1 MELFCS
7 IKITATICVFQP
19 SQKGN
24 DTLKSNF
31 WHGVPSSG
39 GDCELGYM
47 RTLNNKIM
55 TSRRQ
60 PEGLPSSESESEE
73 LSDKSDDEKH
83 TKKRRFASNIQQ
95 NLVCRNSDITGSHP
109 SLPEQVCSNIRNRNW
124 KQQRNNV
131 WASVVQDQILS
142 SEMSGW
148 SGLEQSVNSDRS
160 VESYNYIKAKE
171 NKLITPLPII
181 ECEQLSVSEVHQ
193 EVVPDIGDIETFGT
207 SSKNGKKNS
216 LPNESCNGKGTYGAG
231 RPWLKRNHRGESH
244 GAVHNRLG
252 SRGFDPHRN
261 RGHIRV
267 TTADEPSA
275 VVLELLHVL
284 REPNDMKDTFSK
296 SIGLRPL

>member
-1 MELFCS
+1 M
-7 IKITATICVFQP
+7 
-19 SQKGN
+19 
-24 DTLKSNF
+24 KSNF
-31 WHGVPSSG
+31 WHGVPASG

-55 TSRRQ
+55 TSRRR

-109 SLPEQVCSNIRNRNW
+109 SLPEQDCSNIRNRNM

-171 NKLITPLPII
+171 NKVIDAVPII
-181 ECEQLSVSEVHQ
+181 ECEHLSVSESHQ

-207 SSKNGKKNS
+207 SAKNGKKNS
-216 LPNESCNGKGTYGAG
+216 RPNESCNGKDTYGAG
-231 RPWLKRNHRGESH
+231 RPWRKRNHRGEGH
-244 GAVHNRLG
+244 GAVRNRLG
-252 SRGFDPHRN
+252 SRSFDPHRN
-261 RGHIRV
+261 RSHFSV
-267 TTADEPSA
+267 TSADEPSA
-275 VVLELLHVL
+275 VVLELLRVL
-284 REPNDMKDTFSK
+284 KEPNDMKDTFSK
-296 SIGLRPL
+296 STTRLRPL